1 MDFDG
6 TLSWLSWV
14 CAIFLF
20 SYGFFQRTS
29 TSAYYSDLETEF
41 GLDGAGVGSLSSMY
55 FYIYGIVQIKYNT
68 SIMSLP
74 PRVPTPY
81 HDENGQSKGC
91 K

>member
-41 GLDGAGVGSLSSMY
+41 SLDGAGVGAMLGECNGML
-55 FYIYGIVQIKYNT
+55 VQG
-68 SIMSLP
+68 
-74 PRVPTPY
+74 PRQTL
-81 HDENGQSKGC
+81 HGGWNAGKLG
-91 K
+91 